1 MWSCLTK
8 KSKNYLLLMDSINRL
23 SYRHVWRK
31 KQNLQLMLLWQTRSN
46 VHHTKVLPLSLSDHD
61 CVMCVSKINHRKMPF
76 RTITC
81 RDYSTYNHTVLARDI
96 ENYDWNPVYIETNV
110 SIALDYMEQ
119 GLTSIIDSHG
129 PKNYKT
135 SKRPQMSLANIRY

>member
-1 MWSCLTK
+1 
-8 KSKNYLLLMDSINRL
+8 
-23 SYRHVWRK
+23 
-31 KQNLQLMLLWQTRSN
+31 
-46 VHHTKVLPLSLSDHD
+46 
-61 CVMCVSKINHRKMPF
+61 MCVRKINHRKMPF

-96 ENYDWNPVYIETNV
+96 ENYDWNTVYIETNV